1 MKQKT
6 LVVAVATLC
15 GLVLAGCND
24 SNSDDWM
31 PIESKPTV
39 TGNVLVLTDN
49 NHLAS
54 FNMDKPDTLIS
65 SEKITGLKNN
75 DSLIGIDYRPA
86 DGKLYAVGSLG
97 TIYTIDPSTNR
108 AELKSTLIADS
119 ADTTAPYTAIS
130 GNPALMSVDFNPA
143 ADRLRVIG
151 NDGQNLRINVDTG
164 ATTTD
169 GAINGADATIT
180 SAAYSN
186 SFAGTAT
193 TRLFDLD
200 VKADRL
206 YLQSPPND
214 GTLAVSA
221 PLGINA
227 EGSSGFDIDSNNNQ
241 GYAILNVGSKQQF
254 YKIDIN
260 KLAATDSANAAMLVG
275 NLPSS
280 LTSAAIRGLA
290 LKPASDAGVTIQGLS
305 NSNQLISFKL
315 TKPADVSTVAIT
327 GLTSGETIVG
337 IDYRLRTD
345 VADKS
350 GVLYGL
356 SSLGNLY
363 TINASTGAA
372 SNRRALTAAAD
383 DSTLP
388 FTGLN
393 GNSFAVD
400 FNPAAD
406 RLRVISQT
414 GQNLR
419 INVDTG
425 ATITDGNLNG
435 LLNPQVAAAA
445 YTNSYQGA
453 VSSTALFDLDN
464 TSNRLLQQIPPN
476 DGNLVS
482 IGALGITLG
491 TNSGFDIAGGDNG
504 LALATVADV
513 SGNTSSLY
521 RINLTTGAAT
531 PAIAVGGTAN
541 LQASKIGTNTTPA
554 LIDLAIWL
562 K

>member
-97 TIYTIDPSTNR
+97 TIYIIDPSTNR

-260 KLAATDSANAAMLVG
+260 KLAATDSANVAMLVG

-363 TINASTGAA
+363 TINASTGVA

-513 SGNTSSLY
+513 SSNTSSLY

>member
-6 LVVAVATLC
+6 LVVAVAALC
-15 GLVLAGCND
+15 GVVLTGCND
-24 SNSDDWM
+24 SDSDDWQS
-31 PIESKPTV
+31 IISNPTQ

-49 NHLAS
+49 NQLAS
-54 FNMDKPDTLIS
+54 FDMDKPNTLMS
-65 SEKITGLKNN
+65 NEKITGLKNN

-119 ADTTAPYTAIS
+119 ADTSAPYTAIT

-169 GAINGADATIT
+169 GALNGADATVT
-180 SAAYSN
+180 SAAYTN
-186 SFAGTAT
+186 SFAGTGS
-193 TRLFDLD
+193 TRLFDID
-200 VKADRL
+200 VKADRV
-206 YLQSPPND
+206 YLQNPPND
-214 GTLAVSA
+214 GTLAAFA
-221 PLGINA
+221 PLGVNA
-227 EGSSGFDIDSNNNQ
+227 ESSSGFDIDSNNNQ
-241 GYAILNVGSKQQF
+241 GYAILNVANKQQF

-260 KLAATDSANAAMLVG
+260 KITAVDSANAATLVG
-275 NLPSS
+275 DLPSS
-280 LTSAAIRGLA
+280 IMSATIRGLA
-290 LKPASDAGVTIQGLS
+290 LKPAKDTGAIIQGLS
-305 NSNQLISFKL
+305 NNNRLVSFKL
-315 TKPADVSTVAIT
+315 NKPNETNTVAIT
-327 GLTSGETIVG
+327 GLASGEILVG

-345 VADKS
+345 VAGKS

-356 SSLGNLY
+356 SNLGNLY
-363 TINASTGAA
+363 TIDTSTGAA
-372 SNRRALTAAAD
+372 SNRMALIAAAD
-383 DSTLP
+383 DTTLP

-393 GNSFAVD
+393 GNNFAVD
-400 FNPAAD
+400 FNPLAD
-406 RLRVISQT
+406 RLRVISST

-435 LLNPQVAAAA
+435 LINTQVTAAA
-445 YTNSYQGA
+445 YTNSYQGTI
-453 VSSTALFDLDN
+453 SSTALFDLDN

-476 DGNLVS
+476 DGNLVN

-491 TNSGFDIAGGDNG
+491 MDSGFDIAGGDNG
-504 LALATVADV
+504 LALAAVADA
-513 SGNTSSLY
+513 SGNTSNLY
-521 RINLTTGAAT
+521 RINLSTGAAT
-531 PAIAVGGTAN
+531 PAIAVSGTAN

-554 LIDLAIWL
+554 LIDLAISL

>member
-260 KLAATDSANAAMLVG
+260 KLAATDSANVAMLVG

-363 TINASTGAA
+363 TINASTGVA

-513 SGNTSSLY
+513 SSNTSSLY

>member
-97 TIYTIDPSTNR
+97 TIYIIDPSTNR

-513 SGNTSSLY
+513 SSNTSSLY

>member
-221 PLGINA
+221 PLGVNA
-227 EGSSGFDIDSNNNQ
+227 EGSSSFDIDSNNNQ

-260 KLAATDSANAAMLVG
+260 KLAATDAANVAMLVG

-445 YTNSYQGA
+445 YTNSYQGS

-476 DGNLVS
+476 DGNLVNV
-482 IGALGITLG
+482 GALGITLG

>member
-39 TGNVLVLTDN
+39 TGNMLVLTDN

-97 TIYTIDPSTNR
+97 TIYIIDPSTNR

-260 KLAATDSANAAMLVG
+260 KLAATDSANVAMLVG

-513 SGNTSSLY
+513 SSNTSSLY

>member
-24 SNSDDWM
+24 SDSDDWM

-39 TGNVLVLTDN
+39 TGNMLVLTDN

-65 SEKITGLKNN
+65 NEKITGLKNN

-97 TIYTIDPSTNR
+97 TIYIIDPSTNR

-186 SFAGTAT
+186 SFVGTAT

>member
-97 TIYTIDPSTNR
+97 TIYIIDPSTNR

-260 KLAATDSANAAMLVG
+260 KLAATDSANVAMLVG

-513 SGNTSSLY
+513 SSNTSSLY

>member
-97 TIYTIDPSTNR
+97 TIYIIDPSTNR

-260 KLAATDSANAAMLVG
+260 KLAATDSANVAMLVG

-504 LALATVADV
+504 LALATVADA
-513 SGNTSSLY
+513 SGNTSSIY

>member
-1 MKQKT
+1 MKQKK
-6 LVVAVATLC
+6 LVIAVATLC
-15 GLVLAGCND
+15 GVVLAGCND
-24 SNSDDWM
+24 SDSDDWM
-31 PIESKPTV
+31 PIESKPTQ
-39 TGNVLVLTDN
+39 TGNVLVLTDSN
-49 NHLAS
+49 QLAS

-97 TIYTIDPSTNR
+97 TIYTIDPTTNR
-108 AELKSTLIADS
+108 AELKSILTADS

-169 GAINGADATIT
+169 GVINGADATIT
-180 SAAYSN
+180 SAAYTN

-200 VKADRL
+200 VKADRI
-206 YLQSPPND
+206 YLQIPPNE
-214 GTLAVSA
+214 GTLATSA
-221 PLGINA
+221 SLGINA
-227 EGSSGFDIDSNNNQ
+227 ESSSGFDIDSNNNQ
-241 GYAILNVGSKQQF
+241 GYAILNVGNKPQF

-260 KLAATDSANAAMLVG
+260 RIASTDAANVATLVG
-275 NLPSS
+275 ALPPS
-280 LTSAAIRGLA
+280 LTSVRGLA
-290 LKPASDAGVTIQGLS
+290 LKPLSDAGVTIQGLS
-305 NSNQLISFKL
+305 SSNQLISFKL
-315 TKPADVSTVAIT
+315 NKPGEVNTMAIT
-327 GLTSGETIVG
+327 GLASGETIIG

-345 VADKS
+345 VAGKS

-363 TINASTGAA
+363 SINTSTGAA
-372 SNRRALTAAAD
+372 SNRMALTAATD

-388 FTGLN
+388 FTGLSGSN
-393 GNSFAVD
+393 FAVD

-406 RLRVISQT
+406 RLRVISNT

-425 ATITDGNLNG
+425 ATTTDGNLNG
-435 LLNPQVAAAA
+435 TLNPQVAAAA
-445 YTNSYQGA
+445 YTNSYQGM
-453 VSSTALFDLDN
+453 VSSTTLFDLDN
-464 TSNRLLQQIPPN
+464 TNNRLLQQIPPN
-476 DGNLVS
+476 DGSLIS
-482 IGALGITLG
+482 IGDLGITLG
-491 TNSGFDIAGGDNG
+491 RNSGFDIAGGDNG
-504 LALATVADV
+504 LALATVTDTGA
-513 SGNTSSLY
+513 NTSSLY

-531 PAIAVGGTAN
+531 PAIAVSGTAS

>member
-260 KLAATDSANAAMLVG
+260 KLAATDSANVAMLVG

-513 SGNTSSLY
+513 SSNTSSLY

>member
-31 PIESKPTV
+31 PIVSKPTV

-54 FNMDKPDTLIS
+54 FNMDKPDILIS

-260 KLAATDSANAAMLVG
+260 KLAATDSANVAMLVG

-350 GVLYGL
+350 GFL
-356 SSLGNLY
+356 
-363 TINASTGAA
+363 
-372 SNRRALTAAAD
+372 
-383 DSTLP
+383 
-388 FTGLN
+388 
-393 GNSFAVD
+393 
-400 FNPAAD
+400 
-406 RLRVISQT
+406 
-414 GQNLR
+414 
-419 INVDTG
+419 
-425 ATITDGNLNG
+425 
-435 LLNPQVAAAA
+435 
-445 YTNSYQGA
+445 
-453 VSSTALFDLDN
+453 
-464 TSNRLLQQIPPN
+464 
-476 DGNLVS
+476 
-482 IGALGITLG
+482 
-491 TNSGFDIAGGDNG
+491 
-504 LALATVADV
+504 
-513 SGNTSSLY
+513 
-521 RINLTTGAAT
+521 
-531 PAIAVGGTAN
+531 
-541 LQASKIGTNTTPA
+541 
-554 LIDLAIWL
+554 
-562 K
+562 

>member
-24 SNSDDWM
+24 SDSDDWM

-65 SEKITGLKNN
+65 NEKITGLKNN

-180 SAAYSN
+180 STAYSN

-260 KLAATDSANAAMLVG
+260 KLAATDSANVAMLIG
-275 NLPSS
+275 NMPSS

-363 TINASTGAA
+363 TINASTGVA

-513 SGNTSSLY
+513 SSNTSSLY